1 MKKQIFLLSTA
12 ALLAAS
18 FVSCVDNDEPKG
30 LRQLRQAKAEQW
42 LANAELTRAKTAM
55 AVAADSLQNEL
66 TKLTNYAQSL
76 ANKSTELALLKT
88 EALNN
93 IEVEGKTCSLNLV
106 KAQYDYQIAEES
118 FKLAKFDET
127 KKEQLAK
134 EKAKVVAAELALKQA
149 QENYDNWVAETAVRK
164 AQLEQDIKEAEAQLK
179 NEEAALK
186 ETLFGI
192 QQRLDQ
198 LAYDQAAYAA
208 QLEQDTYTLN
218 LNNLLTMASLR
229 KNAWDNVLSAYST
242 LRDKEGYM
250 ISAQKTL
257 AQKQQELLVAI
268 NTYEKDSAAYLKDR
282 KDDVTNKQ
290 YAYDMAERNV
300 LLAENAL
307 AEFNEVSKGDYE
319 TWNKAYN
326 DLATEIKTLEQQIKY
341 KEIAILEA
349 DNAVDQAQVNLD
361 NKKDEVE
368 KPLSDFNKKKNFYT
382 FEVDE
387 AIEEDFNL
395 PGGAY
400 KFTYKNG
407 IIANEDGIKNSDLGA
422 QLEALLE
429 YIGDD
434 ENPAMYKDEAGIKQL
449 NDDIKG
455 FNDEIKGFNDEIDG
469 FNKDIVDINKQYT
482 EDSSAYIAQINNK
495 QAEIVTKEQQL
506 AEFKNQN
513 EIVATFKSDSTA
525 FVAASAAYKAK
536 ALEYKW
542 SDNTGK
548 STYYDAVKTIVEE
561 FNDLWNDVDGD
572 AEKDV
577 LTDTD
582 LQTKRKSVQTQ
593 IKNYWNLRESFDGQ
607 KIPDAVKDDVVD
619 SDLADDTKKNAFDAL
634 VNGSLTALI
643 GGNGRVDGGEKD
655 GAWGKFIVIADKL
668 LGNHDQY
675 VVYTKEQMEGFHA
688 NNELGTKGTMGA
700 RYAYKYAIADLEK
713 EIADLNKDI
722 DDIKDQI
729 LADRETADENI
740 ENKKQDIKD
749 KEQEIA
755 DKEEEIADTE
765 EEIANN
771 AKWADLYNTIN
782 DVKEA
787 FDAELKALT
796 IAQQE
801 AYNTQLT
808 PLEEALAKA
817 EAKQKQL
824 TDEKKEMNLTKG
836 YKKDIQDLYFALIG
850 TVEGTTGND
859 PDAEL
864 KAEIIIKFAI
874 IELQH
879 KVDYAKQD
887 AEDLKLELDNAK
899 KDLADFLAGEY
910 KTTQNNYIATVLEK
924 DKAVKY
930 AQADYDKTVKDYE
943 VAKAYYEEVLAAVEG
958 EEE

>member
-1 MKKQIFLLSTA
+1 
-12 ALLAAS
+12 
-18 FVSCVDNDEPKG
+18 
-30 LRQLRQAKAEQW
+30 
-42 LANAELTRAKTAM
+42 M
-55 AVAADSLQNEL
+55 AVAADSLANEL
-66 TKLTNYAQSL
+66 KKLTNYAQEL
-76 ANKSTELALLKT
+76 TNKSQEIKLLKD
-88 EALNN
+88 EAIANME
-93 IEVEGKTCSLNLV
+93 IEERRCSSNLV
-106 KAQYDYQIAEES
+106 KAQYDYKIAQQNYE
-118 FKLAKFDET
+118 LALLDET
-127 KKEQLAK
+127 QKKNVAN
-134 EKAKVVAAELALKQA
+134 EKAKVVAAEKALKEA
-149 QENYDNWVAETAVRK
+149 QEGYDKWVAETAVRK
-164 AQLEQDIKEAEAQLK
+164 AELEQDIKDREK
-179 NEEAALK
+179 ALK
-186 ETLFGI
+186 QREANLKDQLFRI
-192 QQRLDQ
+192 QQQLDA
-198 LAYDQAAYAA
+198 LALEQEQYAA
-208 QLEQDTYTLN
+208 QLEADTYKAN
-218 LNNLLTMASLR
+218 IENLLILAKANRDVYTENS
-229 KNAWDNVLSAYST
+229 NQIWSAYENLKT
-242 LRDKEGYM
+242 KEGDM
-250 ISAQKTL
+250 IDAQSAL
-257 AQKQQELLVAI
+257 AQAQQALLIAI
-268 NTYEKDSAAYLKDR
+268 NGYEKDSADHLFELQKE
-282 KDDVTNKQ
+282 VTNKQ
-290 YAYDMAERNV
+290 YAYDMQERKV

-307 AEFNEVSKGDYE
+307 AEFVEVSKGDYE

-326 DLATEIKTLEQQIKY
+326 DLSTEIKTLEQQIKY

-361 NKKDEVE
+361 NKKVEVE

-765 EEIANN
+765 KEIANN

-801 AYNTQLT
+801 AYNTKLT
-808 PLEEALAKA
+808 PLEEALAAA

-824 TDEKKEMNLTKG
+824 NDEKDEMLLTKG
-836 YKKDIQDLYFALIG
+836 YKKDIQDKYGDLIG
-850 TVEGTTGND
+850 TVEGTMDTEETAD
-859 PDAEL
+859 SQL
-864 KAEIIIKFAI
+864 KAEIIIKFAT
-874 IELQH
+874 IELEH
-879 KVDYAKQD
+879 NVDVAKQGVESKKI
-887 AEDLKLELDNAK
+887 ALDKAK
-899 KDLADFLAGEY
+899 KNLADFLAGEFDAY
-910 KTTQNNYIATVLEK
+910 QNNYIATVLS
-924 DKAVKY
+924 
-930 AQADYDKTVKDYE
+930 YDKDVQAAQIDYEKAVKDYE

-958 EEE
+958 AEE